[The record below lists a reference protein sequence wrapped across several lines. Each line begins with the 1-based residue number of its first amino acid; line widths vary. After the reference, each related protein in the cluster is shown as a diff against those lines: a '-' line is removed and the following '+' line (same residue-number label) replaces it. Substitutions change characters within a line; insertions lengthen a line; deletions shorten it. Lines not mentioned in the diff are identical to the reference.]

1 MFPSGK
7 HGQHGGAITV
17 VGVASASAEDTFA
30 VLPQDLEVAVPICA
44 EQTRWIQLPASTI
57 APASLGECLPTFHR
71 SAGRTSLSRKSATYN
86 AA

>member
-30 VLPQDLEVAVPICA
+30 VLPQDLEVGTSIRT
-44 EQTRWIQLPASTI
+44 EQTKWMHLP
-57 APASLGECLPTFHR
+57 H
-71 SAGRTSLSRKSATYN
+71 SAHDT
-86 AA
+86 AAG

>member
-30 VLPQDLEVAVPICA
+30 VLPQDLEVAAVPICA
-44 EQTRWIQLPASTI
+44 EQTRRIQLPHSTVERLTN
-57 APASLGECLPTFHR
+57 SG
-71 SAGRTSLSRKSATYN
+71 
-86 AA
+86 